1 MSTEKLNPK
10 ENKKDEVLEVTDFT
24 TPNGQTTQQIVDA
37 ATAKLE
43 AKLKAQFKR
52 ATSNSISL
60 GVTVIDLE
68 SKEGAEILDRTTK
81 APLFDNYGNPRRYP
95 NKHYATFSFNGGT
108 LKQEVKQ
115 VQYNSLSIGSKFFA
129 TGRLGEVSSFGDTVI
144 APIFTEFEALDI

>member
-1 MSTEKLNPK
+1 MSTEKLNEK
-10 ENKKDEVLEVTDFT
+10 QTKKDEVIVVQDFT
-24 TPNGQTTQQIVDA
+24 APAGVSTEQLI
-37 ATAKLE
+37 ATEMAKLE
-43 AKLKAQFKR
+43 SKMKAQFKR

-81 APLFDNYGNPRRYP
+81 IPLVDNWGNPRRYP
-95 NKHYATFSFNGGT
+95 DKYYASFSFNGGT

-115 VQYNSLSIGSKFFA
+115 AQYNSLSIGSKFFA
-129 TGRLGEVSSFGDTVI
+129 TGRLGEVSSFGDTHI